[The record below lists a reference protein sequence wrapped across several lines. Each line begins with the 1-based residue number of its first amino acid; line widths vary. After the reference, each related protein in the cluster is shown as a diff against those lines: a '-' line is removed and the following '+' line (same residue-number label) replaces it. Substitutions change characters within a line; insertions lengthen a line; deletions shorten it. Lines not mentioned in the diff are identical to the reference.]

1 MRYAAFTACFLLL
14 FTVHAAAQ
22 VQVERKGEEN
32 PAVTISKSIL
42 WGGLAGLVLGGAT
55 ALAVEKN
62 EAEIVKW
69 FSVGG
74 VFGGLAVGVY
84 HVATR
89 PAPTV
94 GLVQK
99 DGDRLTV
106 HVPSITV
113 FQAGDDMRP
122 RRGVHVTLFATS
134 F

>member
-1 MRYAAFTACFLLL
+1 MRYTAFTVCFLLL
-14 FTVHAAAQ
+14 FTVQAAAQ
-22 VQVERKGEEN
+22 VRVERTGEEN
-32 PAVTISKSIL
+32 PAMTITKSVL
-42 WGGLAGLVLGGAT
+42 WGGLAGLMLGGAT

-62 EAEIVKW
+62 EVEIVKW
-69 FSVGG
+69 FAVGG
-74 VFGGLAVGVY
+74 VFGGLAVGVL

-89 PAPTV
+89 PGPTV

-106 HVPSITV
+106 NVPSISV